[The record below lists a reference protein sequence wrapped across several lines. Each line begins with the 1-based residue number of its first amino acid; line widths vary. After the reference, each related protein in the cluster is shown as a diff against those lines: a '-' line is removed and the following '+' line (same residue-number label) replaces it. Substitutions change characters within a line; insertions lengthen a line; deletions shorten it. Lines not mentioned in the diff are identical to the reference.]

1 MLYNE
6 DSKLKEGMTVT
17 LIKKIALFIGLAV
30 MILALSGCS
39 FVENFTFQGEDY
51 ALESSMIESRTLL
64 RRANVGVNVEYKR
77 NGTFFDHTSES
88 QGSGVIFLKDDT
100 YYYALTNF
108 HVVDPGDS
116 DEVLVRVIPSMVEE
130 EISAVVMASDD
141 TRDLALLRF
150 EIGDYELGV
159 IEIVENIEINRDE
172 LVLAVGN
179 PSAVNSIVTF
189 GQYLGMVDTDDVAFQ
204 VIYHSALI
212 YPGNSGGALTDV
224 EGRLIGINTWGVVGE
239 DERSLAV
246 PLEEILAFLS
256 DKGFD
261 EESDEPLETAKGM
274 IE

>member
-1 MLYNE
+1 
-6 DSKLKEGMTVT
+6 LKEGITVT
-17 LIKKIALFIGLAV
+17 LIKKISLFTGLAV

-64 RRANVGVNVEYKR
+64 RRANVGVNVEYKQ
-77 NGTFFDHTSES
+77 NGTFFDHTRES

>member
-1 MLYNE
+1 
-6 DSKLKEGMTVT
+6 VT
-17 LIKKIALFIGLAV
+17 LIKKIALFTGLAV

-108 HVVDPGDS
+108 HVVDPGDY

>member
-17 LIKKIALFIGLAV
+17 LIKKIALFTGLAV

>member
-17 LIKKIALFIGLAV
+17 LIKKIALFTGLAV

-64 RRANVGVNVEYKR
+64 RRANVGVNVEYKQ
-77 NGTFFDHTSES
+77 NGTFFDHTRES

>member
-17 LIKKIALFIGLAV
+17 LIKKIALFTGLAV

-64 RRANVGVNVEYKR
+64 RRANVGVNVEYKQ
-77 NGTFFDHTSES
+77 NGTFFDHTRES

-246 PLEEILAFLS
+246 PLEEILAFLR

>member
-1 MLYNE
+1 M
-6 DSKLKEGMTVT
+6 T
-17 LIKKIALFIGLAV
+17 LIKKIALFTGLAV

-64 RRANVGVNVEYKR
+64 RRANVGVNVEYKQ